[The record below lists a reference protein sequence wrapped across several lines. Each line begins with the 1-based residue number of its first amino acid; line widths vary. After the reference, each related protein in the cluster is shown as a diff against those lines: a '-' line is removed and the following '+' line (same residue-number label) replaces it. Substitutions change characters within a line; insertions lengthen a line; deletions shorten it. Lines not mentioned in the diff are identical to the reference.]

1 MILNVLAFGLSF
13 IITFMFLPYFIKRL
27 SDSENTIID
36 MYKFDKPKIP
46 THGGVVVLFIVI
58 FVCSILPLI
67 GKLLGRLSINY
78 VELEILDVS
87 ILFVITIFGLF
98 GVFDDLVNLPWLPK
112 IFIPVCF
119 SFPLLLFFNPETL
132 VIPHIINIELSH
144 EFISGFDYS
153 DIFKFLIIPV
163 YIMVVSNLVNMHS
176 GFNGL
181 QTGLSTI
188 VLITIMIKIYIDDDV
203 TNIIVPATF
212 LGGMLALWFYNKYPS
227 RIFEG
232 NIGPLAFGAVIGTF
246 IVIKE
251 LYFFGIIILFP
262 HIIDFLMLC
271 YIRLKGYTF
280 VKFGKLNSD
289 GTIDAPNPIKVKFLL
304 PYYYKLTEPQVVN
317 ICYLITIFFCIL
329 GLLLT

>member
-1 MILNVLAFGLSF
+1 
-13 IITFMFLPYFIKRL
+13 MFLPYFIKRL

-163 YIMVVSNLVNMHS
+163 YIMV
-176 GFNGL
+176 
-181 QTGLSTI
+181 
-188 VLITIMIKIYIDDDV
+188 
-203 TNIIVPATF
+203 
-212 LGGMLALWFYNKYPS
+212 
-227 RIFEG
+227 
-232 NIGPLAFGAVIGTF
+232 
-246 IVIKE
+246 
-251 LYFFGIIILFP
+251 
-262 HIIDFLMLC
+262 
-271 YIRLKGYTF
+271 
-280 VKFGKLNSD
+280 
-289 GTIDAPNPIKVKFLL
+289 
-304 PYYYKLTEPQVVN
+304 
-317 ICYLITIFFCIL
+317 
-329 GLLLT
+329 